1 MTETIFA
8 PSPVAGMGASA
19 ATTRRSRTSALLRE
33 PLLHFCILAALVFG
47 LDRLL
52 HPPSRSERVITI
64 SKQMRQELID
74 RFDEDKLVKP
84 TPQQLQQLIDFY
96 VATEILY
103 REGKSMGLERGDD
116 MIRARIAHK
125 LQLLIFSDI
134 DVGNP
139 SDEQLASW
147 FAANRGR
154 FDTPRKFDF
163 YLGDAQSEEQAREFV
178 EKIGRGEEPDS
189 LREESRA
196 FQGRPAKS
204 IVEVFGEAFLARL
217 SAMPRGVWQA
227 IQSKEGWHV
236 ARVDGV
242 TEAVPATL
250 DGVRQTAVQE
260 WKTEET
266 RKRALIAVDRLKTSY
281 TIVDEGSP

>member
-8 PSPVAGMGASA
+8 KTPFVATRTPAVPRGAW
-19 ATTRRSRTSALLRE
+19 RPLLRE
-33 PLLHFCILAALVFG
+33 PLLHFCVLAALIFG

-52 HPPSRSERVITI
+52 HPPSKSDRVITI
-64 SKQMRQELID
+64 SRQMRQELID
-74 RFDEDKLVKP
+74 RFDEDKQVKP
-84 TPQQLQQLIDFY
+84 TPQQLRQLIDFY
-96 VATEILY
+96 VATEILF

-116 MIRARIAHK
+116 MIRSRIAHK

-139 SDEQLASW
+139 SDEQLSAW
-147 FAANRGR
+147 FAANHGR
-154 FDTPRKFDF
+154 FDSPQKFDF
-163 YLGDAQSEEQAREFV
+163 YLADAQSEQQAREFV
-178 EKIGRGEEPDS
+178 DKIARGDEPES
-189 LREESRA
+189 LREEARV

-204 IVEVFGEAFLARL
+204 ISDVFGDAFLATL
-217 SAMPRGVWQA
+217 ATLPRGAWQA
-227 IQSKEGWHV
+227 VQSKEGWHV

-242 TEAVPATL
+242 TDAAPASL
-250 DGVRQTAVQE
+250 DGMRQTAMQE

-266 RKRALIAVDRLKTSY
+266 RKRALLAVDRLKTSY

>member
-1 MTETIFA
+1 MTDTTTL
-8 PSPVAGMGASA
+8 PHVARTAQSSA
-19 ATTRRSRTSALLRE
+19 MRPRRWAGALLRE
-33 PLLHFCILAALVFG
+33 PLLHFCVLAALIFG
-47 LDRLL
+47 LDRVL
-52 HPPSRSERVITI
+52 HPPSKSDRVITI
-64 SKQMRQELID
+64 TRQMRQELID

-84 TPQQLQQLIDFY
+84 TPQQLQQLIDFF
-96 VATEILY
+96 VATEILF

-116 MIRARIAHK
+116 MIRSRIAHK

-139 SDEQLASW
+139 SDEQLSAW
-147 FAANRGR
+147 FATNHAR
-154 FDTPRKFDF
+154 FDTPQKFDF
-163 YLGDAQSEEQAREFV
+163 YLGDAQSEQQAREFV
-178 EKIGRGEEPDS
+178 DRIGRGEEPDS
-189 LREESRA
+189 LREEARA

-204 IVEVFGEAFLARL
+204 IVDVFGEAFVTQLA
-217 SAMPRGVWQA
+217 AMPRGVWQA

-242 TEAVPATL
+242 TDAAPATL
-250 DGVRQTAVQE
+250 DGMRQTAMQE

-266 RKRALIAVDRLKTSY
+266 RKRALLAVDRLKTSY